1 MTRFS
6 RDCQWVVEDS
16 HHLIRKQM
24 IPQQKGA
31 STSMNGRRLGT
42 CRILLVALV
51 ATAGMTSIQQS
62 AARTTR
68 TIDVPEDAPTLAAA
82 IAAAA
87 AGDTIVLEAGTY
99 SPSVTVPGTKHGL
112 TIRGVDRNQVIFD
125 GRGTHDSAITVR
137 ANGVTVENLSAHS
150 YRGNVFY
157 WDEVDGFNARY
168 LTVWNIQGYG
178 VYAEHSTGGIIAH
191 DYVSGAADAAYYIG
205 ECRPCNS
212 VIEHVVAR
220 LSAVGYSGTN
230 ASGGLVIRDSVWD
243 RNATG
248 IIPNS
253 YANEEHPPQQD
264 STIVRNLVTGSGSVP
279 VPLHTALAGFYGI
292 GIAIA
297 GGRTN
302 RIAGN
307 TVSRSARYGIAVFPT
322 DYWLPIDPRPR
333 PSGRHKPW
341 NPVGNTV
348 TGNRVGGSKIAD
360 LALAGGSHNCF
371 THNAAVTSAPS
382 KLLRTG
388 GCTSTGSALV
398 ARDLTQPIRT
408 MMDRAFRRFPPP
420 SFESMPVPPAQPS
433 MPE

>member
-1 MTRFS
+1 MR
-6 RDCQWVVEDS
+6 
-16 HHLIRKQM
+16 
-24 IPQQKGA
+24 
-31 STSMNGRRLGT
+31 GRRLVT
-42 CRILLVALV
+42 CRVLVVALV
-51 ATAGMTSIQQS
+51 VTAGMTAIQQT
-62 AARTTR
+62 AAQGTR
-68 TIDVPEDAPTLAAA
+68 TIDVPKDAPTLAAA
-82 IAAAA
+82 IAAAG

-99 SPSVTVPGTKHGL
+99 SPSVTVPRTKHGL
-112 TIRGVDRNQVIFD
+112 TIRGVDRNQVVFD
-125 GRGTHDSAITVR
+125 GRGTHDSAITVH
-137 ANGVTVENLSAHS
+137 ADGVTVENLSAHS

-168 LTVWNIQGYG
+168 LTVWNVQGYG

-243 RNATG
+243 RNSTG

-253 YANEEHPPQQD
+253 YANEENPPQQD
-264 STIVRNLVTGSGSVP
+264 STIVRNVVTGSGTVP
-279 VPLHTALAGFYGI
+279 VPLHTPLAGFYGI
-292 GIAIA
+292 GIAIG

-322 DYWLPIDPRPR
+322 EYWLPVDPRPR
-333 PSGRHKPW
+333 PRGRHTPW
-341 NPVGNTV
+341 NPIGNTV
-348 TGNRVGGSKIAD
+348 TGNRVSGSKLAD

-371 THNAAVTSAPS
+371 SHNAAATSAPS

-388 GCTSTGSALV
+388 GCTSTGSARV
-398 ARDLTQPIRT
+398 AHDLTQPIRT

-420 SFESMPVPPAQPS
+420 SFERMPVPPPQPS

>member
-1 MTRFS
+1 M
-6 RDCQWVVEDS
+6 
-16 HHLIRKQM
+16 
-24 IPQQKGA
+24 KG
-31 STSMNGRRLGT
+31 RVLGT
-42 CRILLVALV
+42 YRILLVALV
-51 ATAGMTSIQQS
+51 VTAGMTSVQQT
-62 AARTTR
+62 AARTAR
-68 TIDVPEDAPTLAAA
+68 TIDVPKDAPTLAAA

-99 SPSVTVPGTKHGL
+99 SPSVTVPRTKPGL
-112 TIRGVDRNQVIFD
+112 TIRGVDRSHVVFD
-125 GRGTHDSAITVR
+125 GRGTYDSAITVR

-157 WDEVDGFNARY
+157 WDDVDGFNARY

-205 ECRPCNS
+205 ECKPCNS
-212 VIEHVVAR
+212 VIEHVVGR

-243 RNATG
+243 RNGTG

-253 YANEEHPPQQD
+253 YANEEHPPQED
-264 STIVRNLVTGSGSVP
+264 ATIVRNAVTGSGTVP
-279 VPLHTALAGFYGI
+279 VPLHTPLAGFYGI
-292 GIAIA
+292 GIAIG

-322 DYWLPIDPRPR
+322 EFWLPVDPRPR
-333 PSGRHKPW
+333 PPGRHKPW
-341 NPVGNTV
+341 NPVDNTV
-348 TGNRVGGSKIAD
+348 TGNRVSGSKLAD
-360 LALAGGSHNCF
+360 LALAAGSHNCF
-371 THNAAVTSAPS
+371 KHNAAATSAPS
-382 KLLRTG
+382 TLLRFG
-388 GCTSTGSALV
+388 GCTSTGSSRV
-398 ARDLTQPIRT
+398 EHELTQPIRA

-420 SFESMPVPPAQPS
+420 SFESMPVPPPQPS

>member
-1 MTRFS
+1 MR
-6 RDCQWVVEDS
+6 
-16 HHLIRKQM
+16 M
-24 IPQQKGA
+24 KGRWLV
-31 STSMNGRRLGT
+31 SGRMFF
-42 CRILLVALV
+42 VALA
-51 ATAGMTSIQQS
+51 ATAGMTSVQQ
-62 AARTTR
+62 APAGTTR
-68 TIDVPEDAPTLAAA
+68 TIDVPGDAPTLAAA

-99 SPSVTVPGTKHGL
+99 SPSVTVPPGKHGL
-112 TIRGVDRNQVIFD
+112 TIRGVDRSQVIFD
-125 GRGTHDSAITVR
+125 GHGTLDNAITVH
-137 ANGVTVENLSAHS
+137 ANQVTVENLSAHS

-178 VYAEHSTGGIIAH
+178 VYAEHSTDGIIAH

-230 ASGGLVIRDSVWD
+230 ASGGLVIRDSIWD

-264 STIVRNLVTGSGSVP
+264 STIVRNVVTGSGIVP

-292 GIAIA
+292 GIAIG
-297 GGRTN
+297 GGREN

-307 TVSRSARYGIAVFPT
+307 TVSRSARYGIALFPT
-322 DYWLPIDPRPR
+322 EYWIPIDPRPR
-333 PSGRHKPW
+333 PLGRHKPW
-341 NPVGNTV
+341 SPVGNTV
-348 TGNRVGGSKIAD
+348 TGNRVSGSKIAD

-371 THNAAVTSAPS
+371 TNNAAATSAPS
-382 KLLRTG
+382 KLLQPG
-388 GCTSTGSALV
+388 GCTSTGSARV
-398 ARDLTQPIRT
+398 AHDLTQPIRT
-408 MMDRAFRRFPPP
+408 MIDRALRRFPAP

-433 MPE
+433 MPD

>member
-1 MTRFS
+1 M
-6 RDCQWVVEDS
+6 
-16 HHLIRKQM
+16 K
-24 IPQQKGA
+24 
-31 STSMNGRRLGT
+31 GRRSFA
-42 CRILLVALV
+42 CRSLVV
-51 ATAGMTSIQQS
+51 AFAVTAGLTSTQQTG
-62 AARTTR
+62 ARTTR
-68 TIDVPEDAPTLAAA
+68 TIDVPGEVPTLAAA
-82 IAAAA
+82 IAAAG

-99 SPSVTVPGTKHGL
+99 SPSVTVPRTKPGL
-112 TIRGVDRNQVIFD
+112 TIRGVDRSQVVFD
-125 GRGTHDSAITVR
+125 GRGTYDSAITVH
-137 ANGVTVENLSAHS
+137 AGGVTVENLSAHS

-157 WDEVDGFNARY
+157 WDKVDGFKARY

-205 ECRPCNS
+205 ECRPCDS
-212 VIEHVVAR
+212 VIDHVVAR

-264 STIVRNLVTGSGSVP
+264 STIVRNVVTGSGSVP
-279 VPLHTALAGFYGI
+279 VPLHTPLAAFYGI
-292 GIAIA
+292 GIAIG

-322 DYWLPIDPRPR
+322 EYWLPVDPRPR
-333 PSGRHKPW
+333 PPGKHKPW

-348 TGNRVGGSKIAD
+348 TGNRVSGSKIAD

-371 THNAAVTSAPS
+371 THNAAATSAPS
-382 KLLRTG
+382 KLLQPG
-388 GCTSTGSALV
+388 GCTSTGSARV

-408 MMDRAFRRFPPP
+408 MMDRAFRRFPTP
-420 SFESMPVPPAQPS
+420 SFESMPVPPPQPS